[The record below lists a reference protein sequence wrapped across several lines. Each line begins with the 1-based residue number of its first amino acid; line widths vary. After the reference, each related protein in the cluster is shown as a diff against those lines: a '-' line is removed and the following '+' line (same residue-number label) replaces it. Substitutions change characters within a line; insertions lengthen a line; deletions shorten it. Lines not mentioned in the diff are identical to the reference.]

1 MVWLFDCFQR
11 VGQRCTPCT
20 QSRIIPAAPTAAITW
35 LTVNTRSANS
45 GTALTIHGEFCFL
58 RGVDTLKS
66 HLRINIRSEFSDNEE
81 NSCQNWKR
89 LLGPAIPENF
99 GPNFRW
105 VRTVIQ
111 VFFLVLPRHV
121 LWLVQETRAILST
134 NQKTNPEPSAP
145 GHSYFPALQA
155 VCLCGPWSPIGYL
168 WHFFLDSDCSV
179 FITNAIQDHFRLSV
193 EKCSIPR
200 ARILSISCQ
209 SKIVYGKRI
218 QFELKITES
227 WQFFLPATN
236 WSLRDYFRTPAEISE
251 NFWFFFKCL

>member
-58 RGVDTLKS
+58 REVDTLKS
-66 HLRINIRSEFSDNEE
+66 HLRINIRSQFSDNDE

-89 LLGPAIPENF
+89 LLGPAIPKISPQFGGQFFVECENF
-99 GPNFRW
+99 FWYCLVTFCDRFR
-105 VRTVIQ
+105 
-111 VFFLVLPRHV
+111 
-121 LWLVQETRAILST
+121 TRAILST
-134 NQKTNPEPSAP
+134 NQKTNLEPSAP

-168 WHFFLDSDCSV
+168 WHFFL
-179 FITNAIQDHFRLSV
+179 
-193 EKCSIPR
+193 
-200 ARILSISCQ
+200 ILIALFS
-209 SKIVYGKRI
+209 
-218 QFELKITES
+218 
-227 WQFFLPATN
+227 
-236 WSLRDYFRTPAEISE
+236 
-251 NFWFFFKCL
+251 

>member
-58 RGVDTLKS
+58 REVDTLKS

-99 GPNFRW
+99 GPTFRW

-111 VFFLVLPRHV
+111 GFFSVLPRHV

-134 NQKTNPEPSAP
+134 NQITNLEPSAP

-155 VCLCGPWSPIGYL
+155 VCLCWLGSLIGYL
-168 WHFFLDSDCSV
+168 WHFSFCS
-179 FITNAIQDHFRLSV
+179 L
-193 EKCSIPR
+193 
-200 ARILSISCQ
+200 L
-209 SKIVYGKRI
+209 
-218 QFELKITES
+218 
-227 WQFFLPATN
+227 
-236 WSLRDYFRTPAEISE
+236 
-251 NFWFFFKCL
+251 WFHN

>member
-20 QSRIIPAAPTAAITW
+20 QSRIIPAAPMAAITW

-58 RGVDTLKS
+58 REVDTLKS

-99 GPNFRW
+99 GPTFRW

-111 VFFLVLPRHV
+111 GFFSVLPRHV

-134 NQKTNPEPSAP
+134 NQITNLEPSAP

-155 VCLCGPWSPIGYL
+155 VCLCWLWSLTGYL
-168 WHFFLDSDCSV
+168 WHFSFCS
-179 FITNAIQDHFRLSV
+179 L
-193 EKCSIPR
+193 
-200 ARILSISCQ
+200 L
-209 SKIVYGKRI
+209 
-218 QFELKITES
+218 
-227 WQFFLPATN
+227 
-236 WSLRDYFRTPAEISE
+236 
-251 NFWFFFKCL
+251 WFHN

>member
-1 MVWLFDCFQR
+1 M
-11 VGQRCTPCT
+11 
-20 QSRIIPAAPTAAITW
+20 AAITW

-99 GPNFRW
+99 GPTFRW

-111 VFFLVLPRHV
+111 GFFSVLPRHV

-134 NQKTNPEPSAP
+134 NQITNLEPSAP

-155 VCLCGPWSPIGYL
+155 VCLCGPWSPIGHL
-168 WHFFLDSDCSV
+168 WHFFLILIALISQLMQLRITFDCQLKSV
-179 FITNAIQDHFRLSV
+179 LFYVLESSAFHV
-193 EKCSIPR
+193 
-200 ARILSISCQ
+200 IL
-209 SKIVYGKRI
+209 K
-218 QFELKITES
+218 
-227 WQFFLPATN
+227 
-236 WSLRDYFRTPAEISE
+236 
-251 NFWFFFKCL
+251 

>member
-58 RGVDTLKS
+58 REVDTLKS

-99 GPNFRW
+99 GPTFRW

-121 LWLVQETRAILST
+121 LRLVQETRAILST
-134 NQKTNPEPSAP
+134 NQKTNLEPSAP
-145 GHSYFPALQA
+145 GHSYFPAPQA
-155 VCLCGPWSPIGYL
+155 VCLCWLSSLTGYL
-168 WHFFLDSDCSV
+168 WHFS
-179 FITNAIQDHFRLSV
+179 
-193 EKCSIPR
+193 
-200 ARILSISCQ
+200 
-209 SKIVYGKRI
+209 
-218 QFELKITES
+218 
-227 WQFFLPATN
+227 FF
-236 WSLRDYFRTPAEISE
+236 SLL
-251 NFWFFFKCL
+251 WFHN